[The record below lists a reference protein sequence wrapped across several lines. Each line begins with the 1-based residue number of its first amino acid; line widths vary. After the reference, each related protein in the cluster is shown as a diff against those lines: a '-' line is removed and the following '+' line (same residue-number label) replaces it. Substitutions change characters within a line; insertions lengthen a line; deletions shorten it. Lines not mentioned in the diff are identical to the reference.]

1 MRRAKRSLAQRVNGP
16 LRIEFGDDRLTSHAG
31 LEIVQ
36 RRLQI
41 LGFNQTLRSAFAR
54 IPFSGDYHF
63 VAMVRLFVIMILV
76 GARRLGHVRFLSRD
90 PMVLRTA
97 GLARLPEERTLSR
110 WLSRFTAK
118 LLRQLGLVNLDLV
131 CQAVRRLRLR
141 MLTLDLDGSVVS
153 TGLQVE
159 WARRGYNPHHRK
171 VPSYYPILVH
181 LAETGQV
188 LGLKN
193 RPGNVHDAKRADRL
207 LREVVG
213 LIRARLPRGIRLRF
227 RMDGAFF
234 QRPVLRALQRL
245 GVGYA
250 IKVPMHSW
258 LGLKSI
264 IQMRVR
270 WEPVDESVSGFET
283 NFTIKP
289 WNMNVRVVCY
299 RKKVF
304 HPTAKNFQLDLFN
317 PDDGTYEYSAV
328 TTTLPFTGTN
338 LWHFMAGRGAQEK
351 TIAEL
356 KTGLAFDSVPS
367 KRYAAD
373 SAWQWLSVLA
383 HNLHRDL
390 QLSLRTEENRHRTK
404 KSTYIYTLPGIQ
416 TSRFEWLDVAGR
428 LLSLAQGATL
438 RLPGSPEVKSCVQ
451 TRLRAA

>member
-1 MRRAKRSLAQRVNGP
+1 MRRAKRTLAQRVNGQ
-16 LRIEFGDDRLTSHAG
+16 LRIEFGDDCLTSHAG
-31 LEIVQ
+31 LEIFQ
-36 RRLQI
+36 RHLRA
-41 LGFNQTLRSAFAR
+41 LGFNQMLRSAFSR
-54 IPFSGDYHF
+54 LPFSGDYK
-63 VAMVRLFVIMILV
+63 VVEMIRLFVTMILV

-90 PMVLRTA
+90 PMILRMA
-97 GLARLPEERTLSR
+97 GLAILPEERTLSR
-110 WLSRFTAK
+110 WLGRFTAK
-118 LLRQLGLVNLDLV
+118 SLRQLGLVSLDIV
-131 CQAVRRLRLR
+131 CQAVRRMKLRT
-141 MLTLDLDGSVVS
+141 LTLDMDGSVVS

-159 WARRGYNPHHRK
+159 WAQRGYNPHHRK

-188 LGLKN
+188 LWLKN

-213 LIRARLPRGIRLRF
+213 LIRARLPGGIKLRF

-234 QRPVLRALQRL
+234 QRPVLRVLQRL
-245 GVGYA
+245 GVDYA

-258 LGLKSI
+258 LGLKSL

-270 WEPVDESVSGFET
+270 WEPVNESVSGFET
-283 NFTIKP
+283 TFGIKP
-289 WNMNVRVVCY
+289 WGMTIRIVCY

-328 TTTLPFTGTN
+328 TTSLPLTVKN
-338 LWHFMAGRGAQEK
+338 LWLFMAGRGAQEK

-367 KRYAAD
+367 KRYAAN

-390 QLSLRTEENRHRTK
+390 QLSLRSEDRRRTR
-404 KSTYIYTLPGIQ
+404 KSTYAYAFATIQ
-416 TSRFEWLDVAGR
+416 TSRFEWLNVAGR

-438 RLPGSPEVKSCVQ
+438 RLPSSPEIKSCFQ